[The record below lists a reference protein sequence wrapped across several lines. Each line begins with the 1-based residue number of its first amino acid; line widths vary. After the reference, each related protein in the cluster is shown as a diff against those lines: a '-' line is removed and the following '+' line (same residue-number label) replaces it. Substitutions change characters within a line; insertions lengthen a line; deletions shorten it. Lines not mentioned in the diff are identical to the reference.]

1 MNDIRIIRLSERL
14 SGRKVRTMNHGTQAD
29 SAERHAAWRMALGG
43 AILGTLGVFLLESGS
58 PAWAAAW
65 FRCAF
70 GLVALSAWAWLSGRA
85 PLWQLPAGVLGRVL
99 LAAGLVVAS
108 WVVFFMAIQ
117 RLSVGLATVVFHVQ
131 PLCLMLAGAW
141 WLGERLP
148 RARIGAAV
156 LALAGLVLATGL
168 ASAGVSVSWTGLGL
182 CAVAVVCQTVVGV
195 LLRARTPVP
204 PLALAWWQC
213 AVGTLLLWPWVALAG
228 WPAWGSAWAW
238 LAALGVVHT
247 GLAYVLIYG
256 GMAQLGTSRSAL
268 LQFVYPAVTL
278 LCDALVYQRWLT
290 PVQLAG
296 TGLMALALWWGSR
309 PLPLGAAGGG
319 LTPPAGSAASRP
331 SARAP

>member
-1 MNDIRIIRLSERL
+1 MSDATESGASER
-14 SGRKVRTMNHGTQAD
+14 R
-29 SAERHAAWRMALGG
+29 AAWRMALGG

-70 GLVALSAWAWLSGRA
+70 GLVALSAWAWLSGRS
-85 PLWQLPAGVLGRVL
+85 PLWRLPAGMLGRVL

-108 WVVFFMAIQ
+108 WVMFFMAIQ
-117 RLSVGLATVVFHVQ
+117 RLSLGLATVVFHVQ

-148 RARIGAAV
+148 RGRIGAAV
-156 LALAGLVLATGL
+156 LALVGLVLATGL
-168 ASAGVSVSWTGLGL
+168 ASTGVGVSWLGLGL
-182 CAVAVVCQTVVGV
+182 CAAAVVCQTAVGL
-195 LLRARTPVP
+195 LLRARMPVP

-213 AVGTLLLWPWVALAG
+213 AVGTVLLWPWVVVAG
-228 WPAWGSAWAW
+228 WPAWGDAWAW
-238 LAALGVVHT
+238 LAALGVIHT

-256 GMAQLGTSRSAL
+256 GMAQLGTSHSAL

-278 LCDALVYQRWLT
+278 LCDALVYQRWLA
-290 PVQLAG
+290 PAQLTGA
-296 TGLMALALWWGSR
+296 GLMALALWLGSR
-309 PLPLGAAGGG
+309 PMPAGAAGGA
-319 LTPPAGSAASRP
+319 LTPPAGSAASRR

>member
-1 MNDIRIIRLSERL
+1 MNNTATDER
-14 SGRKVRTMNHGTQAD
+14 R
-29 SAERHAAWRMALGG
+29 AAWRMATGG

-58 PAWAAAW
+58 DAASAAW

-70 GLVALSAWAWLSGRA
+70 GLLALTVWAWVAGRA
-85 PLWQLPAGVLGRVL
+85 PLWRLPAGTLGRVV
-99 LAAGLVVAS
+99 LAAGLVVLS
-108 WVVFFMAIQ
+108 WVVFFAAIQ

-141 WLGERLP
+141 WLGEPLP
-148 RARIGAAV
+148 RARIGAV
-156 LALAGLVLATGL
+156 LLALLGLALATGL
-168 ASAGVSVSWTGLGL
+168 FGASATVSMVGVAL
-182 CAVAVVCQTVVGV
+182 CGVAVAGQTVVGL

-204 PLALAWWQC
+204 PLALAWWQG
-213 AVGTLLLWPWVALAG
+213 AVGSLVLWPWLLFSG
-228 WPAWGSAWAW
+228 WPTWGAAWGW

-256 GMAQLGTSRSAL
+256 GMSRLNTSHSAL

-290 PVQLAG
+290 PGQLLG
-296 TGLMALALWWGSR
+296 VVLMALALWWGSR
-309 PLPLGAAGGG
+309 TTPSSLALSAAGAAS
-319 LTPPAGSAASRP
+319 TP